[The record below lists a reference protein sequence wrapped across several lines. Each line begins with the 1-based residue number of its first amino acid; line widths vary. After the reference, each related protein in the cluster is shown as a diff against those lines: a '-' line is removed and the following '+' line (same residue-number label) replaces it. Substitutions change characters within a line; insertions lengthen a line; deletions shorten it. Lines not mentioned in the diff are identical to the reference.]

1 MHELPK
7 TGTGKIARQALLNG
21 QSRLPRIGKRTRDR
35 FWHSRDQQLARLNVG
50 FLG

>member
-21 QSRLPRIGKRTRDR
+21 QSRLPRIGKRTHDR
-35 FWHSRDQQLARLNVG
+35 FWPYPDAPITAGHVR
-50 FLG
+50 

>member
-21 QSRLPRIGKRTRDR
+21 QSRLPRIGKRTHDR
-35 FWHSRDQQLARLNVG
+35 FWPILLQKSKNEG
-50 FLG
+50 